1 MLRKGVS
8 RKAKPSTEAPVNGGR
23 KAVAALTRQRFRT
36 NSAICWE
43 TRSVSGATRKSD
55 NASSAG
61 HQQERPNRGGHHEE
75 AHRASYVS
83 DAQKTR
89 WLLASEIHL

>member
-23 KAVAALTRQRFRT
+23 KAVAALERQRFRT

-61 HQQERPNRGGHHEE
+61 NQQERPEVM
-75 AHRASYVS
+75 YVKQHFADRRVS
-83 DAQKTR
+83 GKTGER
-89 WLLASEIHL
+89 